1 MIRIEYART
10 FYDVS
15 DPIHDFDHVLRVLAL
30 ARRIGQAESADMAVV
45 ETAVLLHDIHRA
57 DEDQQAHVQNAE
69 TSDHALLA
77 ADAASDLLKRLNPGV
92 DPAFVE
98 AVAHAIAAHR
108 FRSAVEP
115 QTIEAQT
122 VFDADK
128 LDAIGAI
135 GIARAYAYGG
145 MTRQKLWAEVPD
157 GYPGGG
163 SQHTP
168 RHEFIYK
175 LARIH
180 ERLYTGTGRAIARER
195 HAYMV
200 AYFDRLER
208 EILGEV

>member
-1 MIRIEYART
+1 MITIEFARAL
-10 FYDVS
+10 YDDS
-15 DPIHDFDHVLRVLAL
+15 DPVHDFDHVLRVLAL
-30 ARRIGQAESADMAVV
+30 ARRIGQAEGADRAVV
-45 ETAVLLHDIHRA
+45 ETAVLLHDIYRV
-57 DEDQQAHVQNAE
+57 DEDRQAHVQNAE
-69 TSDHALLA
+69 TGDHALLA
-77 ADAASDLLKRLNPGV
+77 ADAARDLLKRLNPGV

-98 AVAHAIAAHR
+98 GVVHAIAAHR
-108 FRSAVEP
+108 FRNAVDP
-115 QTIEAQT
+115 QTIEAKT

-145 MTRQKLWAEVPD
+145 MTRQKLWGEVPD

-163 SQHTP
+163 REHTP

-180 ERLYTGTGRAIARER
+180 ALLYTDTGRAIARER

-208 EILGEV
+208 EIRGEV